1 MASLYQ
7 RIKELEAFKEEVL
20 SGAYP
25 QRSMLGPGAIS
36 SQFLRTKSITSSM
49 LDVSELSSVAANTG
63 ALTVTGDLIAGS
75 GANTLGYSPTNGLYL
90 GNATPGSAPFRVAS
104 DGTMVATAATL
115 TGTVTANTLTANNA
129 GSIAGWTIDSAK
141 LSQGNT
147 GIGNSGVYRFWS
159 GNLGSPSL
167 SNFSVDS
174 SGNVL
179 AAGGTIAG
187 MSVDSAKMTVGN
199 AGVGSSGGYN
209 FWSGNSTPSSAPFRV
224 STAGALTASS
234 STITGAVTATSG
246 SFTGSITTSNIDAN
260 GGTMAGLTIDGTLTI
275 GTGGSIAWNSGSS
288 ITSTVMTLKASG
300 TVGFTMKDSGG
311 TTRGTV
317 EADASGMY
325 VYGNGSF
332 LAVGRSG
339 ATSKMSFTSNGI
351 ESAGKFYPGNGTS
364 SAQLSHTIEGTS
376 AQIRANLSDT
386 SGASEFV
393 VRSSTPA
400 TVFGVASNGAVKIL
414 ANATTGIA
422 TGYTTLGSLT
432 GRWAIYNDSGTLVG
446 YIPVYATIT

>member
-1 MASLYQ
+1 VASLYQ

-104 DGTMVATAATL
+104 DGTMVATTATL

-147 GIGNSGVYRFWS
+147 GIGNSGAYRFWS

-174 SGNVL
+174 SGNVV

-187 MSVDSAKMTVGN
+187 MAVDSAKMTVGN

-224 STAGALTASS
+224 STAGALT
-234 STITGAVTATSG
+234 STSATVTGAVTATSG

-275 GTGGSIAWNSGSS
+275 GTGGQISLNSGNTIIGQTQIS
-288 ITSTVMTLKASG
+288 IRTSAFG
-300 TVGFTMKDSGG
+300 TALSFKDSGG
-311 TTRGTV
+311 TERGSIYCYSSGV
-317 EADASGMY
+317 EY
-325 VYGNGSF
+325 
-332 LAVGRSG
+332 SG
-339 ATSKMSFTSNGI
+339 ATGN
-351 ESAGKFYPGNGTS
+351 AGFYITTS
-364 SAQLSHTIEGTS
+364 SVLAYHASGSIEVNGSTTAGLVAGTS
-376 AQIRANLSDT
+376 ASITAGQYVNAKLGDAAGTYQFRILD
-386 SGASEFV
+386 SGG
-393 VRSSTPA
+393 TQ
-400 TVFGVASNGAVKIL
+400 VFGINSDGELVRPITNDSTALGAYYGRIPIYI
-414 ANATTGIA
+414 N
-422 TGYTTLGSLT
+422 GSLKYL
-432 GRWAIYNDSGTLVG
+432 A
-446 YIPVYATIT
+446 VYS

>member
-104 DGTMVATAATL
+104 NGTMVATAATL

-174 SGNVL
+174 SGNVV

-187 MSVDSAKMTVGN
+187 MAVDSAKMTVGN

-224 STAGALTASS
+224 STAGALT
-234 STITGAVTATSG
+234 STSATVTGAVTATSG

-260 GGTMAGLTIDGTLTI
+260 GGTMAGLTVDGTITL
-275 GTGGSIAWNSGSS
+275 GTGGKIIDADGSFWDS
-288 ITSTVMTLKASG
+288 TGITLI
-300 TVGFTMKDSGG
+300 SGG
-311 TTRGTV
+311 TFGDSIRWK
-317 EADASGMY
+317 SG
-325 VYGNGSF
+325 GSDIGSII
-332 LAVGRSG
+332 AISG
-339 ATSKMSFTSNGI
+339 AIRMTYPSGGYVQGNSTSAILAGPSANTTVSVDSVGALVRLSDSAGTSKF
-351 ESAGKFYPGNGTS
+351 EVA
-364 SAQLSHTIEGTS
+364 
-376 AQIRANLSDT
+376 D
-386 SGASEFV
+386 SGV
-393 VRSSTPA
+393 N
-400 TVFGVASNGAVKIL
+400 TVFGVNSDGDLIRPIANDSTALGAYFGRIPIYI
-414 ANATTGIA
+414 N
-422 TGYTTLGSLT
+422 GSLKYL
-432 GRWAIYNDSGTLVG
+432 A
-446 YIPVYATIT
+446 VYS

>member
-174 SGNVL
+174 SGNIKS
-179 AAGGTIAG
+179 AGGTIAG

-224 STAGALTASS
+224 STAGALT
-234 STITGAVTATSG
+234 STSATVTGAVTATSG

-260 GGTMAGLTIDGTLTI
+260 GGTLAALTVDGTITL
-275 GTGGSIAWNSGSS
+275 GTGGKITDADGSFWDSTGITLISSGSFGDSIKWKSGGSDIGSIYVVSGYIRLSYNSGGFVQANGTAAILSGPSS
-288 ITSTVMTLKASG
+288 N
-300 TVGFTMKDSGG
+300 
-311 TTRGTV
+311 TTFSV
-317 EADASGMY
+317 D
-325 VYGNGSF
+325 
-332 LAVGRSG
+332 
-339 ATSKMSFTSNGI
+339 
-351 ESAGKFYPGNGTS
+351 SAG
-364 SAQLSHTIEGTS
+364 ALV
-376 AQIRANLSDT
+376 RLSD
-386 SGASEFV
+386 SAG
-393 VRSSTPA
+393 SST
-400 TVFGVASNGAVKIL
+400 FGVANSSAVTKFGVNSFGDLIRPIANDSTAVGAYYGRIPIYI
-414 ANATTGIA
+414 N
-422 TGYTTLGSLT
+422 GSLKYL
-432 GRWAIYNDSGTLVG
+432 A
-446 YIPVYATIT
+446 VYS